1 LKKKSKQTEHRSIT
15 PPKNQSYPLG
25 MTTLVVAAIIQ
36 DENGNYLCAKRGDWK
51 AAAGKWEFP
60 GGKPEAEESLEDA
73 ILREIKE
80 ELNTQIRVRRQFD
93 RSITG
98 DVELVCF
105 VCDLVGEK
113 PNQSTDHSELR
124 WVPESELSKLDWAE
138 PDLPALKRILIPFC

>member
-73 ILREIKE
+73 IVREIQE
-80 ELNTQIRVRRQFD
+80 ELNTQITVRRQFD

-98 DVELVCF
+98 DIELVCF

-124 WVPESELSKLDWAE
+124 WVPEGELSKLDWAE